1 MVRQV
6 NSVTVTNR
14 RAAPPV
20 GGAVKLTSVTKVFG
34 HGSSAVR
41 ALDKVSLEVPPG
53 EFTCLIGASGCY
65 FGMHARGGAEGV
77 GRAATAGVV
86 ASLFLVL
93 IADVVLVKLIQVLTD
108 LAPTIRDWLLRP
120 GP

>member
-1 MVRQV
+1 WLAEALGGTLTARQFFNECLRV
-6 NSVTVTNR
+6 LTLQDAIPAILKTV
-14 RAAPPV
+14 
-20 GGAVKLTSVTKVFG
+20 VFG
-34 HGSSAVR
+34 W
-41 ALDKVSLEVPPG
+41 
-53 EFTCLIGASGCY
+53 LIGASGCY

-93 IADVVLVKLIQVLTD
+93 ISDVALVKLIQAVTDQGPQLFRLLTQS
-108 LAPTIRDWLLRP
+108 